1 MRDTTSEISEQ
12 ILKAHQQRFFD
23 EERPARFERA
33 RSHSASRIDGP
44 SADEDRPDDGE
55 EHHVHVRGGARSRVR
70 RAHGQERDGVR
81 AHLAIDPRNV
91 DVSERADLREPPIAD
106 APRAARAAPNA
117 RRGREDRRR
126 SPLLSLRLT
135 GGMSPLPPSPLSRP
149 VPERPS
155 RPE

>member
-1 MRDTTSEISEQ
+1 
-12 ILKAHQQRFFD
+12 LKAHQQRFFE

-91 DVSERADLREPPIAD
+91 DVSDVPIS
-106 APRAARAAPNA
+106 
-117 RRGREDRRR
+117 ESRR
-126 SPLLSLRLT
+126 SPTHRARLEPPRTRDAAAKIALGLR
-135 GGMSPLPPSPLSRP
+135 SSRFD
-149 VPERPS
+149 
-155 RPE
+155 